1 MRDAVAACCVAG
13 CLMFPGMSV
22 AQTRV
27 APPTVSATPS
37 TPSTPPSGGVTF
49 PLPTIFNPTEPARP
63 SAGFWTP
70 LKAIPDDFARFFS
83 RDALKIV
90 AIGGAG
96 ALAAHQWDGEVVEES
111 QEHLRRS
118 VFEPGNIGGGFLV
131 QTGASFGLYSV
142 ARLTGSDDLAALG
155 ADLTRA
161 HILAQGIVHAA
172 KFASRRARP
181 DGSDRYSLPSGH
193 TASAFATATV
203 LQQHFGWKAG
213 IPAYGFGA
221 YVAASRMSAN
231 KHHLSDVLLGAAI
244 GVAAG
249 RTVTVGLGKAQF
261 SAGVAPTRGG
271 AAITFTKH

>member
-1 MRDAVAACCVAG
+1 MRDAVAACCVAV
-13 CLMFPGMSV
+13 CLTFPRVSV
-22 AQTRV
+22 AQTRL
-27 APPTVSATPS
+27 APPTVSTRPS
-37 TPSTPPSGGVTF
+37 TPSAPPSGGVTP
-49 PLPTIFNPTEPARP
+49 PLPAIFDPTGPARP
-63 SAGFWTP
+63 DAGFWAP
-70 LKAIPDDFARFFS
+70 FKEIPDDFARFFS
-83 RDALKIV
+83 RDALEIV

-111 QEHLRRS
+111 QQHLRPS
-118 VFEPGNIGGGFLV
+118 VFETGNIGGGFLI

-142 ARLTGSDDLAALG
+142 ARLAGSDDFAALG

-161 HILAQGIVHAA
+161 HILTQGIVHAA

-193 TASAFATATV
+193 TASAFATGTV
-203 LQQHFGWKAG
+203 LQRHFGWKAG

-249 RTVTVGLGKAQF
+249 RTVTLGPGKAQF
-261 SAGVAPTRGG
+261 NVGVAPTHGG